1 LASLATWESF
11 KQESAKEEPGMDASV
26 RFDTQI
32 IGALPV
38 IVDYFEQLQL
48 GAIVNEVVP
57 WEGGLLLGTVVEVM
71 IANRLLHPEA
81 LYRIGEWSQKAGLT
95 DYYGLTPQQLNDDLL
110 GRALE
115 RLAEH
120 GDAIEAAVV
129 TRMLKVFKVRVKQIH
144 FDITDVELYGAY
156 ERQLAEGQAPPT
168 PLPAYGRTKSGRKNV
183 KQIGLGLNVTAD
195 GGVPVGHLPLDGNAA
210 ESPVHLENLR
220 ALAKTLGKSDFVYIA
235 DTKLD
240 TTDNLLAIAAGDG
253 FFLCGGAF
261 QPHLQDEYL
270 KLRRRGKLKKV
281 DYFPQ
286 SQARLPADQRDKYEA
301 AETTAVLKGTVG
313 GRTIHVVYRLVF
325 VWSEAKAR
333 QEAQTRE
340 RHVSKIREQF
350 EAVERNLNKYSLT
363 TQEKILGRLESAKA
377 KYSEGGLFE
386 YKLTKDR
393 KGIFHLTWKINA
405 KRLARR
411 KQLEGVYVLKT
422 NLPAKRC
429 PTAQALS
436 TYKGQSQVERRFHHC
451 KGPLAVA
458 PMFLEKPERMAG
470 LLCILVW
477 ALMVMALMERQTRC
491 SLKGKPMYG
500 LYPENRP
507 SPAPTGPAILR
518 CFSTLCIVIVKEH
531 GQVSR
536 RLAEP
541 DPTQQKLLHLLG
553 IPPDRLR
560 TFKRR
565 CGT

>member
-1 LASLATWESF
+1 
-11 KQESAKEEPGMDASV
+11 MDATT

-38 IVDYFEQLQL
+38 IVNYFERLRL
-48 GAIVNEVVP
+48 GAIINEVVP
-57 WEGGLLLGTVVEVM
+57 WEGNVPLGTLVEIM
-71 IANRLLHPEA
+71 IANRLLSPEP
-81 LYRIGEWSQKAGLT
+81 LYRIGQWAQKAGLT
-95 DYYGLTPQQLNDDLL
+95 DYFGVTAEQLNDDLL
-110 GRALE
+110 GRGLE
-115 RLAEH
+115 RLDKYASV
-120 GDAIEAAVV
+120 AEAALV
-129 TRMLKVFKVRVKQIH
+129 TGMIRVFKVQVKQIH

-156 ERQLAEGQAPPT
+156 ERQLAEGQTPPT
-168 PLPAYGRTKSGRKNV
+168 PLPMYGRTKSGRKNV
-183 KQIGLGLNVTAD
+183 KQIGMGLNVTAD
-195 GGVPVGHLPLDGNAA
+195 GGVPIGHLPLDGNAA

-240 TTDNLLAIAAGDG
+240 TVENLLSIVAGDG
-253 FFLCGGAF
+253 LFLCGGAF

-270 KLRRRGKLKKV
+270 KLRRRGKLEKV

-286 SQARLPADQRDKYEA
+286 SQARLAADERDQYEA
-301 AETTAVLKGTVG
+301 VETNAVLKGTVN
-313 GRTIHVVYRLVF
+313 GRKVSTSYRLIF

-340 RHVSKIREQF
+340 RHVSKIREEF

-377 KYSEGGLFE
+377 KYSEGSLFE

-393 KGIFHLTWKINA
+393 KGLFHLTWKISA
-405 KRLARR
+405 KKLKRA

-422 NLPAKRC
+422 NLPVKRC
-429 PTAQALS
+429 PTAKVLS
-436 TYKGQSQVERRFHHC
+436 TYKEQSQVERRFHHL

-477 ALMVMALMERQTRC
+477 ALMVLALMERQTRR

-507 SPAPTGPAILR
+507 SPAPTGPSILK
-518 CFSTLCIVIVKEH
+518 CFSTLCIVIVREH
-531 GQVSR
+531 GEVSR
-536 RLAEP
+536 RLADP
-541 DPTQQKLLHLLG
+541 DPTQRKLLDLLG
-553 IPPDRLR
+553 ISPDGLR

>member
-1 LASLATWESF
+1 LATWESF
-11 KQESAKEEPGMDASV
+11 KQESAKEEPRMDAST

-38 IVDYFEQLQL
+38 IVDYFDQLQL

-57 WEGGLLLGTVVEVM
+57 WEGGVPLGTVVEIM

-81 LYRIGEWSQKAGLT
+81 LYRIGEWAQKAGLT
-95 DYYGLTPQQLNDDLL
+95 DYYGVTAEQLNDDLL

-115 RLAEH
+115 RLAEY

-129 TRMLKVFKVRVKQIH
+129 TRMLKVFKVQVKQIH

-156 ERQLAEGQAPPT
+156 ERQLAEGQASATPT
-168 PLPAYGRTKSGRKNV
+168 PAYGRTKSGRKNV
-183 KQIGLGLNVTAD
+183 KQIGMGLNVTAD
-195 GGVPVGHLPLDGNAA
+195 GGVPIGHLPLDGNAA
-210 ESPVHLENLR
+210 EGPVHLDNLR
-220 ALAKTLGKSDFVYIA
+220 ALAKTLGKTDFLYIA

-240 TTDNLLAIAAGDG
+240 TIENLLAVVAGDG

-261 QPHLQDEYL
+261 QPHLQEEYL
-270 KLRRRGKLKKV
+270 KLQRRGKLHKV

-286 SQARLPADQRDKYEA
+286 SQAHLPADERDKYEA
-301 AETTAVLKGTVG
+301 AETTTVLKGEVD
-313 GRTIHVVYRLVF
+313 GRKIRVKCRLIF

-333 QEAQTRE
+333 QEAKTRE
-340 RHVSKIREQF
+340 RHMSKIREEF
-350 EAVERNLNKYSLT
+350 AAVERNLNKYSLI
-363 TQEKILGRLESAKA
+363 TQEKILGRLEAAKA
-377 KYSEGGLFE
+377 KYAEGNLFE
-386 YKLTKDR
+386 YKLR
-393 KGIFHLTWKINA
+393 KGRKGLFHLTWKINPQKLQRA
-405 KRLARR
+405 

-422 NLPAKRC
+422 NLPVKRC
-429 PTAQALS
+429 PTAKALS
-436 TYKGQSQVERRFHHC
+436 TYKEQSQVERRFHHC

-477 ALMVMALMERQTRC
+477 ALMVMALMERQTRR

-507 SPAPTGPAILR
+507 SPAPTGPAILK

-531 GQVSR
+531 GKVSR

-541 DPTQQKLLHLLG
+541 DPTQWKLLHLLD
-553 IPPDRLR
+553 IPTGRLR

>member
-1 LASLATWESF
+1 MAAST
-11 KQESAKEEPGMDASV
+11 
-26 RFDTQI
+26 RYDTQI

-38 IVDYFEQLQL
+38 IAYYFDRLQL
-48 GAIVNEVVP
+48 GAIINKVVP
-57 WEGGLLLGTVVEVM
+57 WEGLVPLGTVVEIM
-71 IANRLLHPEA
+71 IANRLLQPEA
-81 LYRIGEWSQKAGLT
+81 LYRIGAWAYDAGLT
-95 DYYGLTPQQLNDDLL
+95 DYYAVTREQLNDDLL

-115 RLAEH
+115 RLAKYA
-120 GDAIEAAVV
+120 DVVEAALV
-129 TRMLKVFKVRVKQIH
+129 TAMIKTFQVQVNQIH
-144 FDITDVELYGAY
+144 FDITDVELYGVY
-156 ERQLAEGQAPPT
+156 ERSFAEGQTPPT
-168 PLPAYGRTKSGRKNV
+168 PMPAYGRTKSGRKNV

-195 GGVPVGHLPLDGNAA
+195 GGVPIGHLPLDGNAA

-240 TTDNLLAIAAGDG
+240 TNENLLTIAAGDG

-270 KLRRRGKLKKV
+270 KLRRQGKLQKV

-286 SQARLPADQRDKYEA
+286 SQAHVSADERDQYEA
-301 AETTAVLKGTVG
+301 AETTAVLKGKVN
-313 GRTIHVVYRLVF
+313 GRKVRLTYRLIF

-340 RHVSKIREQF
+340 RHVSKIRAEF

-377 KYSEGGLFE
+377 KYSSEGSLFE

-393 KGIFHLTWKINA
+393 KGVFHLRWKINA
-405 KRLARR
+405 KRLKRLTE
-411 KQLEGVYVLKT
+411 LEGVYVLKT
-422 NLPAKRC
+422 NLPVKRC
-429 PTAQALS
+429 PTAKALS
-436 TYKGQSQVERRFHHC
+436 TYKEQSRVERRFHHL

-477 ALMVMALMERQTRC
+477 ALMALALMERQTRR

-500 LYPENRP
+500 LYPENRS
-507 SPAPTGPAILR
+507 SPAPTGPAILK
-518 CFSTLCIVIVKEH
+518 CFRTLCIVIVKEH
-531 GQVSR
+531 GEVSR

-541 DPTQQKLLHLLG
+541 NPTQRKLLELLG
-553 IPPDRLR
+553 IPPDGLR

>member
-1 LASLATWESF
+1 
-11 KQESAKEEPGMDASV
+11 MDATT

-38 IVDYFEQLQL
+38 IVNYFERLRL
-48 GAIVNEVVP
+48 GTIINEVVP
-57 WEGGLLLGTVVEVM
+57 WEGDVPLGTVVEIM
-71 IANRLLHPEA
+71 IANRLLSPEP
-81 LYRIGEWSQKAGLT
+81 LYRIGQWARKAGLT
-95 DYYGLTPQQLNDDLL
+95 DYFGVTAEQLNDDLL
-110 GRALE
+110 GRGLE
-115 RLAEH
+115 RLDKYASV
-120 GDAIEAAVV
+120 AEAALV
-129 TRMLKVFKVRVKQIH
+129 TGMIQVFRVQVKQIH

-156 ERQLAEGQAPPT
+156 ERQFAEGQAPPT

-195 GGVPVGHLPLDGNAA
+195 GGVPIGHLPLDGNAA

-220 ALAKTLGKSDFVYIA
+220 ALAKTLGKSNFVYIA

-240 TTDNLLAIAAGDG
+240 TVDNLLAIVGGDG

-270 KLRRRGKLKKV
+270 KLKRRGKLRKV

-286 SQARLPADQRDKYEA
+286 SQAGLAANERDQYEA
-301 AETTAVLKGTVG
+301 AETTAVLKGTVN
-313 GRTIHVVYRLVF
+313 GRKVSTTYRLIF

-340 RHVSKIREQF
+340 RHMSKIREEF
-350 EAVERNLNKYSLT
+350 EAIERNLNKYSLT

-377 KYSEGGLFE
+377 KYSEGSLFE
-386 YKLTKDR
+386 YKLRKDR
-393 KGIFHLTWKINA
+393 KGVFHLTWNVNT
-405 KRLARR
+405 KRLKRLQ
-411 KQLEGVYVLKT
+411 QLEGVYVLKT
-422 NLPAKRC
+422 NLPEKRC
-429 PTAQALS
+429 STENVLS
-436 TYKGQSQVERRFHHC
+436 TYKEQSQVERRFHHF

-477 ALMVMALMERQTRC
+477 ALMVMALMERQTRR

-507 SPAPTGPAILR
+507 SPAPTGPAILK

-531 GQVSR
+531 GKVSR
-536 RLAEP
+536 RLADP
-541 DPTQQKLLHLLG
+541 DPTQRKLLDLLG
-553 IPPDRLR
+553 IPPDGLR

>member
-1 LASLATWESF
+1 
-11 KQESAKEEPGMDASV
+11 MDASI

-38 IVDYFEQLQL
+38 ISDYFERLEL
-48 GAIVNEVVP
+48 GAIIDEVVP
-57 WEGGLLLGTVVEVM
+57 WEGGVPLGTLVEVM
-71 IANRLLHPEA
+71 CANRLLNPQA
-81 LYRIGEWSQKAGLT
+81 LYRIGEWAQEAGLT
-95 DYYGLTPQQLNDDLL
+95 DYYGVTAGQLNDDIL

-115 RLAEH
+115 RVAKH
-120 GDAIEAAVV
+120 ADVIEAAVV
-129 TRMLKVFKVRVKQIH
+129 TKMIKAFRVQVKQVH

-156 ERQLAEGQAPPT
+156 EQQVPEGQTPPT
-168 PLPAYGRTKSGRKNV
+168 PRPAYGRTKSGRKNM

-195 GGVPVGHLPLDGNAA
+195 GGVPIGHLPLDGNAA
-210 ESPVHLENLR
+210 ESPVHLDNLR
-220 ALAKTLGKSDFVYIA
+220 ALAKRLGKSDFVYIA

-240 TTDNLLAIAAGDG
+240 TTDNLLAVAAGDG

-261 QPHLQDEYL
+261 QPHLQEEYL
-270 KLRRRGKLKKV
+270 KLKRRRKLHKV
-281 DYFPQ
+281 DYVPKSQ
-286 SQARLPADQRDKYEA
+286 SHLPADERDKYEA
-301 AETTAVLKGTVG
+301 VETIAFVEGVVD
-313 GRTIHVVYRLVF
+313 GRKLRVRYRQIF

-333 QEAQTRE
+333 QEAETRE
-340 RHVSKIREQF
+340 RHVSKIREEF

-363 TQEKILGRLESAKA
+363 TQEKVLSRLESAKA
-377 KYSEGGLFE
+377 KYAEGSLFE
-386 YKLTKDR
+386 YELTEDR
-393 KGIFHLTWKINA
+393 KGVLHLRWNVNA
-405 KRLARR
+405 GKLQRR

-422 NLPAKRC
+422 NLPQRRC
-429 PTAQALS
+429 PTAKALS
-436 TYKGQSQVERRFHHC
+436 TYKEQSQVERRFHHF

-470 LLCILVW
+470 LLCILVL
-477 ALMVMALMERQTRC
+477 ALMVMALMERQTRR

-531 GQVSR
+531 GKVSR
-536 RLAEP
+536 RLADP
-541 DPTQQKLLHLLG
+541 DTTQRKLLNLLG

>member
-1 LASLATWESF
+1 MEART
-11 KQESAKEEPGMDASV
+11 

-38 IVDYFEQLQL
+38 IACYFDQLRL
-48 GAIVNEVVP
+48 GAIINEVVP
-57 WEGGLLLGTVVEVM
+57 WEGVVPLGTIVEIM
-71 IANRLLHPEA
+71 IANRLLQPEA
-81 LYRIGEWSQKAGLT
+81 LYRIGAWAHDAGLT
-95 DYYGLTPQQLNDDLL
+95 DYYGVRREQLNDDLL

-115 RLAEH
+115 RLAKYAH
-120 GDAIEAAVV
+120 VVEAALV
-129 TRMLKVFKVRVKQIH
+129 TTMIKTFRVKVNQIH

-156 ERQLAEGQAPPT
+156 ERQCVEGQPPRT

-195 GGVPVGHLPLDGNAA
+195 GGVPIGHLPLDGNAA
-210 ESPVHLENLR
+210 ESPVHLDNLR
-220 ALAKTLGKSDFVYIA
+220 ILAKTLGKSDFVYIA

-240 TTDNLLAIAAGDG
+240 TNENLLAIAAGRG
-253 FFLCGGAF
+253 YFLCSGAF
-261 QPHLQDEYL
+261 QPHLQDQYL
-270 KLRRRGKLKKV
+270 KLRQQGKLQKV

-286 SQARLPADQRDKYEA
+286 SQAHLPADERDQYEA
-301 AETTAVLKGTVG
+301 VETTAALQGTVDG
-313 GRTIHVVYRLVF
+313 KTIRTTYRLIF

-333 QEAQTRE
+333 QEAETRE
-340 RHVSKIREQF
+340 RHVSKIRIEF
-350 EAVERNLNKYSLT
+350 EAIERNLNKYSLT

-377 KYSEGGLFE
+377 KYSEGSLFD
-386 YKLTKDR
+386 YRLTKGH
-393 KGIFHLTWKINA
+393 KGLFHLTWKINA
-405 KRLARR
+405 KRLERR
-411 KQLEGVYVLKT
+411 QQLEGVYVLKT
-422 NLPAKRC
+422 NLPVKRL
-429 PTAQALS
+429 PTAKALS
-436 TYKGQSQVERRFHHC
+436 TYKEQSQVERRFHHF

-477 ALMVMALMERQTRC
+477 ALMVMALMERQTRR

-507 SPAPTGPAILR
+507 SPAPTGPAILK

-531 GQVSR
+531 GKVSR

-541 DPTQQKLLHLLG
+541 TPTQRKLLDLLG
-553 IPPDRLR
+553 VPPEELR

>member
-1 LASLATWESF
+1 
-11 KQESAKEEPGMDASV
+11 MDASI

-38 IVDYFEQLQL
+38 IVHYFERL
-48 GAIVNEVVP
+48 GLAAVIDEVVP
-57 WEGGLLLGTVVEVM
+57 WEGGVPLGTLVEIM
-71 IANRLLHPEA
+71 IANRLLNPKA
-81 LYRIGEWSQKAGLT
+81 LYRIGEWAHKAGLT
-95 DYYGLTPQQLNDDLL
+95 DYYGVTAEQLNDDLL

-115 RLAEH
+115 RLAKYA
-120 GDAIEAAVV
+120 DAIEAALVAQ
-129 TRMLKVFKVRVKQIH
+129 MIKIFKVQVNQIH
-144 FDITDVELYGAY
+144 FDITDVELYGTY
-156 ERQLAEGQAPPT
+156 EQEVSEGQSPPT

-195 GGVPVGHLPLDGNAA
+195 GGVPVGHLALDGNAA

-240 TTDNLLAIAAGDG
+240 TIDNLLAIVAGDG

-261 QPHLQDEYL
+261 QPHLQDLYL
-270 KLRRRGKLKKV
+270 KLKRRGKLQKV
-281 DYFPQ
+281 NYFPQ
-286 SQARLPADQRDKYEA
+286 SQAHLPMDQRDQYEA
-301 AETTAVLKGTVG
+301 VETTAVLKGKVDEKTI
-313 GRTIHVVYRLVF
+313 RTTYRLIF

-340 RHVSKIREQF
+340 RHVSKIREEF
-350 EAVERNLNKYSLT
+350 EAIERNLNKYSLT

-377 KYSEGGLFE
+377 KYSEGSLFE
-386 YKLTKDR
+386 YNLAKDR
-393 KGIFHLTWKINA
+393 KGLFHLTWKINA
-405 KRLARR
+405 KRLARI

-422 NLPAKRC
+422 NLPVKRC
-429 PTAQALS
+429 PTVKVLS
-436 TYKGQSQVERRFHHC
+436 TYKEQSQVERRFHHC

-458 PMFLEKPERMAG
+458 PMFLERPERMAG

-477 ALMVMALMERQTRC
+477 ALMVLALMERQTRR
-491 SLKGKPMYG
+491 SLKGKPLYG

-507 SPAPTGPAILR
+507 SPAPTGPAILQ

-531 GQVSR
+531 GEVSR
-536 RLAEP
+536 RLAES
-541 DPTQQKLLHLLG
+541 DPTQRKLLNLLG
-553 IPPDRLR
+553 IPPDGLR